1 MATYT
6 PDEHVTRVD
15 ATQIDRA
22 QFDRWNTTLARP
34 AAPNTAGRPAAPNT
48 AGRPAAPVTPVRP
61 VASTPVRTVGV
72 GVDPA
77 RLWAGGAATA
87 IVAALVALV
96 GVLVCRWLV
105 KVPVLA
111 PANDGAFG
119 DVHTIGLILISIGG
133 ALAATGLMHLLM
145 ETTLRP
151 RLFFGWIVGLV
162 TLIAVMFPFGTT
174 AALDAKIAAAL
185 VNLAIGVAIGT
196 LVGGVAARS
205 LPRPAPVSPYRYD
218 HTM

>member
-6 PDEHVTRVD
+6 PDEHVTHVD
-15 ATQIDRA
+15 ATQVDA
-22 QFDRWNTTLARP
+22 PQVDRWNTTLARP
-34 AAPNTAGRPAAPNT
+34 AAPYQAAPGAPYQAAPATPAYRPA
-48 AGRPAAPVTPVRP
+48 
-61 VASTPVRTVGV
+61 PVRTVGV

-77 RLWAGGAATA
+77 RLWAGGAAAA

-111 PANDGAFG
+111 PASDGAFG
-119 DVHTIGLILISIGG
+119 DMHTIGLVLISAGG

-151 RLFFGWIVGLV
+151 RLFFGWIVGLI

-174 AALDAKIAAAL
+174 APLDAKIATA
-185 VNLAIGVAIGT
+185 VVSLAIGVAIGT

-218 HTM
+218 HAR

>member
-22 QFDRWNTTLARP
+22 QFDRAQFDRWNTTLAHP
-34 AAPNTAGRPAAPNT
+34 AAPSTAGRPGPST
-48 AGRPAAPVTPVRP
+48 APVIPVRP
-61 VASTPVRTVGV
+61 VASAPVRTVGV

-111 PANDGAFG
+111 
-119 DVHTIGLILISIGG
+119 
-133 ALAATGLMHLLM
+133 
-145 ETTLRP
+145 RP
-151 RLFFGWIVGLV
+151 
-162 TLIAVMFPFGTT
+162 TT
-174 AALDAKIAAAL
+174 APSATCTPSA
-185 VNLAIGVAIGT
+185 
-196 LVGGVAARS
+196 
-205 LPRPAPVSPYRYD
+205 
-218 HTM
+218 